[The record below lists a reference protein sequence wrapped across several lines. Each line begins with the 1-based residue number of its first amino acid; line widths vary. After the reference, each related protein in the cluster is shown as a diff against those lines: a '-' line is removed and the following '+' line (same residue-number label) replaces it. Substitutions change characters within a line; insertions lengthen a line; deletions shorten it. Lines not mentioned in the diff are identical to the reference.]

1 MKIWYWIIFVFV
13 IITTINNVQ
22 RSTPTIVLITMIM
35 TITIIRITNAYTAL
49 ATTVHHEYDFQQSN
63 NKFMNLLFTFRT
75 HGLSTQLHHDVTFM
89 YFDIDLL

>member
-1 MKIWYWIIFVFV
+1 MKIWYWILFVFV
-13 IITTINNVQ
+13 IITMINNVQ
-22 RSTPTIVLITMIM
+22 RSTPTIVLMIM
-35 TITIIRITNAYTAL
+35 IITIICITNAYTIL

-63 NKFMNLLFTFRT
+63 NKFMNLLFTFGT